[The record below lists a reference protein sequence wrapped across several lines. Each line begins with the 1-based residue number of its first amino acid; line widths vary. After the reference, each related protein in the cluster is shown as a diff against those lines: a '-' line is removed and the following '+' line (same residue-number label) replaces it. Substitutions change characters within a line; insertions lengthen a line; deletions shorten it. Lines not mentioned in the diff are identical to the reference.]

1 MDPEQPQPESFEP
14 QPETLPPD
22 TSAQD
27 DAEIQRLLSNPVLRE
42 RVQKEYAQM
51 STMAEYTRQHY
62 VNAAAQLAQQVQAL
76 SLLQFPELSQFA
88 NNPAAMAGAVQ
99 MLRQENPTRYAEL
112 ENFANRAAIVTE
124 QAQRAQAEQRA
135 VVQERQQQE
144 FQRYAQAEDAKAFAN
159 TSPEELKQIRTY
171 LYEEAK
177 ELDFRE
183 SRSTSIG
190 ATTLR
195 FEMLPSASFWPTVSV
210 TEWPSR
216 ASRRIATIPSP
227 RFSGLAWLRTA
238 RASMR
243 AISRQRRRGSIYR
256 AARKASKEFGM
267 RRLG

>member
-1 MDPEQPQPESFEP
+1 
-14 QPETLPPD
+14 
-22 TSAQD
+22 
-27 DAEIQRLLSNPVLRE
+27 
-42 RVQKEYAQM
+42 M

-171 LYEEAK
+171 LYEEGQRAGFSREQINQHWGNNVALRNAAVSELLADGVRYRMAK
-177 ELDFRE
+177 QGIAAHRNNPIAKVQRPGVASDGPRVHEGDLAAASARFNLPG
-183 SRSTSIG
+183 G
-190 ATTLR
+190 AEGQQGIR
-195 FEMLPSASFWPTVSV
+195 NA
-210 TEWPSR
+210 
-216 ASRRIATIPSP
+216 A
-227 RFSGLAWLRTA
+227 AWLTA
-238 RASMR
+238 RR
-243 AISRQRRRGSIYR
+243 ARG
-256 AARKASKEFGM
+256 G
-267 RRLG
+267 